1 MLTQSEWKTLSA
13 GLRVLCKTHCTPF
26 DWLQES
32 NLLVPT
38 RSKTKVVTSALCLAL
53 TTSYTIFNFARL
65 PSTYLKPDFNV
76 ADLVMHILGGMWYM
90 TMATWQ
96 FVVGFQNRH
105 ALAAMFNQQAHF
117 NATQGMDF

>member
-1 MLTQSEWKTLSA
+1 MLTESEWKNLSA
-13 GLRVLCKTHCTPF
+13 GLRILCKTHCTPF
-26 DWLQES
+26 DWVQES

-38 RSKTKVVTSALCLAL
+38 RSKTKVVTSALYLSL
-53 TTSYTIFNFARL
+53 TTLYTIFNFARL
-65 PSTYLKPDFNV
+65 PSTYFKQDFNV

-117 NATQGMDF
+117 NANQGMDF